1 MLCILCVRP
10 AVHIASNL
18 YAIPNGL
25 IATDLCLACALRY
38 FASGSPLDILAKYG
52 ISHTEVLESIWY
64 IVEALNKHLDFEI
77 RYPTGNC

>member
-1 MLCILCVRP
+1 
-10 AVHIASNL
+10 
-18 YAIPNGL
+18 
-25 IATDLCLACALRY
+25 
-38 FASGSPLDILAKYG
+38 LAKYG